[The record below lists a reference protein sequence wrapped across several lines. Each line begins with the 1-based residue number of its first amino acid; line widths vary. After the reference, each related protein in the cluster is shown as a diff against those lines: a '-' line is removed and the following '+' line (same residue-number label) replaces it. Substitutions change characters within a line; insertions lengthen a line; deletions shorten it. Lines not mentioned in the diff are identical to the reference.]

1 MSLIADNYIRDLLAR
16 VDIVE
21 VVGQAV
27 SLKRHGVNYF
37 ARCPFHSEN
46 SPSFTVSPSKQFF
59 HCFGCGAHGSAIG
72 FVMDHEDIPFPEAV
86 RKLAKEVGMQPPDG
100 PEYEKDK
107 SAAEVAKALD
117 RSAEYFVS
125 ALYASEAARAYLRK
139 RGLNQRAA
147 QRFQIGFAPEGWQ
160 NLADVF
166 QNYNN
171 DPALMTAGL
180 VLESESNKRR
190 YDRFRNRI
198 MFPIHGTSG
207 KVIAFGGRI
216 LTEEK
221 KDGEPKYMNSPELP
235 GFEKSRELYG
245 LYQARQAIKEEG
257 CVFVVEGYMDVV
269 MVSQHGVEN
278 AVATLGTACTG
289 DHIRKLLR
297 TTDNV
302 YFTFDGDEAGR
313 KAAWRALENALPQ
326 VGDTH
331 MLGFIFLPEGLD
343 PDDFV
348 KQRGKEAFNA
358 LKADALPLSRFL
370 LQSLEATVDMTSA
383 EGRAKLIAVA
393 KPHLLKMEQAPALRM
408 TVVKMISEK
417 IGLTVAECERALG
430 VRFSSNAKTNRAA
443 AKTAESASLAKR
455 MIELVISR
463 PNEAM
468 RVQDEWLSDTDRS
481 EAALKNLVMIS
492 NSLEGGESAA
502 YVSEVLSRSEFA
514 DVFAR
519 AQSVA
524 DDLPIEDA
532 QWERVFQDA
541 LTQME
546 ARYIDMQ
553 LKQLTIMDKDGKLDR
568 QGRMQFLDLT
578 RRSHELKKKL
588 ATSLDP
594 GV

>member
-1 MSLIADNYIRDLLAR
+1 MSLIADNYIKDLLSR

-21 VVGQAV
+21 VVGQTV
-27 SLKRHGVNYF
+27 SLRRHGLNYF
-37 ARCPFHSEN
+37 GRCPFHSEK
-46 SPSFTVSPSKQFF
+46 SPSFTVSPQKQFF
-59 HCFGCGAHGSAIG
+59 HCFGCGAHGSALG
-72 FVMDHEDIPFPEAV
+72 FVMDHEGMSFPEAV

-117 RSAEYFVS
+117 RSAEYFVKE
-125 ALYASEAARAYLRK
+125 LYASEPARAYLRK
-139 RGLNQRAA
+139 RGLNQRTA

-160 NLADVF
+160 NLGEVF
-166 QNYNN
+166 GNYN
-171 DPALMTAGL
+171 DPILETAGL
-180 VLESESNKRR
+180 VIKSENGRR

-221 KDGEPKYMNSPELP
+221 KEGEPKYLNSPELP

-245 LYQARQAIKEEG
+245 LYQARQAIKDES

-269 MVSQHGVEN
+269 MTAQHGVEN
-278 AVATLGTACTG
+278 IVATLGTACTG

-297 TTDNV
+297 ATDNV
-302 YFTFDGDEAGR
+302 FFTFDGDEAGR
-313 KAAWRALENALPQ
+313 KAAWRALENSLPQ

-331 MLGFIFLPEGLD
+331 LLAFIFLPDGMD
-343 PDDFV
+343 PDDFI
-348 KQRGKEAFNA
+348 KERGKDAFNA
-358 LKADALPLSRFL
+358 LKNEALPLSRFL
-370 LQSLEATVDMTSA
+370 LQSLESQVDMASA

-408 TVVKMISEK
+408 TIVKMISER

-430 VRFSSNAKTNRAA
+430 MRFTGNAKTDRAA

-468 RVQDEWLSDTDRS
+468 RVQDDWLSDEDRN

-492 NSLEGGESAA
+492 NSLEGNESPA

-514 DVFAR
+514 EIYAR

-524 DDLPIEDA
+524 EDLPIEDA

-546 ARYIDMQ
+546 ARYIETQ
-553 LKQLTIMDKDGKLDR
+553 LKHLTMLDAQKQLDR
-568 QGRMQFLDLT
+568 QGRMQFIDLT
-578 RRSHELKKKL
+578 RRSHELKRKL
-588 ATSLDP
+588 ATSLEP
-594 GV
+594 GI